1 MKLQIAGML
10 LTAATGFAIAP
21 TGSACTNA
29 AVFCRNIGISG
40 TPSIDLTVA
49 AASAASLSELL
60 TVSKDGSLRYW
71 NSWGRL
77 FETAL
82 GFHEH
87 GSSAHFDEGA
97 LANSALQ
104 IEMLGTLHARLAGAR
119 AFARAESR
127 QANWSQA
134 QIDLALE
141 SAASKGRVEAI
152 SADVDV
158 ASFSLDALRSDG
170 VVDES
175 WEHDSARP
183 LKDTA
188 PDSTVGLRPAN
199 RRRARALD
207 PRGSA
212 SSPRFST
219 NDTRSHA

>member
-10 LTAATGFAIAP
+10 PTAATGFAIAP

-87 GSSAHFDEGA
+87 GSSADFDEGA

-134 QIDLALE
+134 EML
-141 SAASKGRVEAI
+141 RVMGER
-152 SADVDV
+152 D
-158 ASFSLDALRSDG
+158 R
-170 VVDES
+170 
-175 WEHDSARP
+175 EHDSARP